1 MNKKHTPSKVEEIVL
16 KNTGQQIIYRPTEK
30 INTLIVDNFPA
41 LGKLTALRF
50 LEWAQQ
56 NEGWTI
62 SLPTGKTPE
71 HFIKWLTLLLNSW
84 NTKKTQQLLEE
95 SGVNPASKPDMK
107 SFHFIQIDEFYPI
120 SSTQHNSFYYYV
132 NKYYIRGLGLDP
144 KKALLINPNSIG
156 IDPEFTLEDIW
167 PDHTV
172 NLNLRT
178 QYPRTL
184 LEKRQQNVLAA
195 VDQFC
200 TDYET
205 KIHRLGGIGFFLGGI
220 GPDGHIGFNVRGSDH
235 YSTTRLTPT
244 NYETQAAAAGDLGG
258 IEISGNRLVITIGL
272 KTITNNPKTTAII
285 IAAGEAK
292 AQVIKN
298 AIQCEKNNQVPA
310 SALQDLPNA
319 CFYITKGAAKLLNE
333 RRYQELKQA
342 KTISQEDTQQIL
354 TDLALEK
361 GKTLTDLTKADM
373 RSIRSSKLILEREGE
388 SFKEAA
394 ENLRSEYINRINMT
408 LQMPKGKTFLHTAP
422 HHDDIMLGY
431 LPYLVRLMRESSN
444 THYFNYLTSGFNAV
458 TNKFMANQ
466 LEIAK
471 SYLQE
476 PEFKRLID
484 TNYFEPG
491 NMEYRNRD
499 IFQYLD
505 GVAANNHD
513 AMEEGCARRLLRNLV
528 EIFEE
533 DSFDNLLNRI
543 NELSSYFDTQYP
555 GKKDLAYIQ
564 QLKGMTRE
572 WEADILWGYFGF
584 NCSSVIHSRLGFY
597 KGDIFTENPTVDR
610 DVLPILENMRRIK
623 PDVVTVA
630 FDPEGSGPDTHYK
643 VMQAVSTALKMYQE
657 ENGNKKI
664 EIWGYRNVWYSFH
677 PAEAN
682 RFVPVTHNTRA
693 ILDHAFINAFGSQR
707 DASFPSYE
715 YDGPFSGLAQ
725 KIQVDQYQKMK
736 TLLGRDYFYKNP
748 DSRIRSTRGFVFLKV
763 MSLEEFHQK
772 SMELRKS
779 TENIS

>member
-491 NMEYRNRD
+491 NMEY
-499 IFQYLD
+499 
-505 GVAANNHD
+505 
-513 AMEEGCARRLLRNLV
+513 
-528 EIFEE
+528 
-533 DSFDNLLNRI
+533 
-543 NELSSYFDTQYP
+543 
-555 GKKDLAYIQ
+555 
-564 QLKGMTRE
+564 
-572 WEADILWGYFGF
+572 
-584 NCSSVIHSRLGFY
+584 
-597 KGDIFTENPTVDR
+597 
-610 DVLPILENMRRIK
+610 
-623 PDVVTVA
+623 
-630 FDPEGSGPDTHYK
+630 
-643 VMQAVSTALKMYQE
+643 
-657 ENGNKKI
+657 
-664 EIWGYRNVWYSFH
+664 
-677 PAEAN
+677 
-682 RFVPVTHNTRA
+682 
-693 ILDHAFINAFGSQR
+693 
-707 DASFPSYE
+707 
-715 YDGPFSGLAQ
+715 
-725 KIQVDQYQKMK
+725 
-736 TLLGRDYFYKNP
+736 
-748 DSRIRSTRGFVFLKV
+748 
-763 MSLEEFHQK
+763 
-772 SMELRKS
+772 
-779 TENIS
+779 

>member
-1 MNKKHTPSKVEEIVL
+1 MRKNFIPSKVEELVL
-16 KNTGQQIIYRPTEK
+16 KSSGQQIIYSPTEK

-41 LGKLTALRF
+41 LGKLTAMRF

-84 NTKKTQQLLEE
+84 ETKKTQKLLEE
-95 SGVNPASKPDMK
+95 SGVDPAKKPDMK

-120 SSTQHNSFYYYV
+120 SSTQHNSFFYYV

-144 KKALLINPNSIG
+144 QKAMLINPNEIG
-156 IDPEFTLEDIW
+156 IASDYSLEDIW
-167 PDHTV
+167 PNHIV
-172 NLNLRT
+172 NLDLRT

-184 LEKRQQNVLAA
+184 LEKRQKNVLAA

-205 KIHRLGGIGFFLGGI
+205 KIRSLGGIGFFLGGI

-235 YSTTRLTPT
+235 YSVTRLTPT

-272 KTITNNPKTTAII
+272 KTITYNPKTTAII

-310 SALQDLPNA
+310 SVLQELPNA

-342 KTISQEDTQQIL
+342 KEIATEDKHRIL
-354 TDLALEK
+354 TDLAIEK
-361 GKTLTDLTKADM
+361 GKTLSALTKSDL
-373 RSIRSSKLILEREGE
+373 RSIRSSKLILDREGE
-388 SFKEAA
+388 KYKTSA
-394 ENLRSEYINRINMT
+394 EKLRTEYINRINRT

-444 THYFNYLTSGFNAV
+444 IHYFNYLTSGFNAV
-458 TNKFMANQ
+458 TNKYMANQ

-471 SYLQE
+471 KYLQGT
-476 PEFKRLID
+476 EFKHLIE

-491 NMEYRNRD
+491 NLDFRNRD

-505 GVAANNHD
+505 GVAANNND

-543 NELSSYFDTQYP
+543 NELSSYFETQYP

-584 NCSSVIHSRLGFY
+584 SSSSVIHSRLGFY
-597 KGDIFTENPTVDR
+597 KG
-610 DVLPILENMRRIK
+610 
-623 PDVVTVA
+623 
-630 FDPEGSGPDTHYK
+630 G
-643 VMQAVSTALKMYQE
+643 
-657 ENGNKKI
+657 
-664 EIWGYRNVWYSFH
+664 
-677 PAEAN
+677 
-682 RFVPVTHNTRA
+682 
-693 ILDHAFINAFGSQR
+693 
-707 DASFPSYE
+707 
-715 YDGPFSGLAQ
+715 
-725 KIQVDQYQKMK
+725 
-736 TLLGRDYFYKNP
+736 YFY
-748 DSRIRSTRGFVFLKV
+748 G
-763 MSLEEFHQK
+763 K
-772 SMELRKS
+772 SHGRPGCFTYFGKYQ
-779 TENIS
+779 TH

>member
-1 MNKKHTPSKVEEIVL
+1 MKKYTPSKVEEIVL
-16 KNTGQQIIYRPTEK
+16 KKTGQQIIYRPTEK

-50 LEWAQQ
+50 LEWAQE

-84 NTKKTQQLLEE
+84 NTKKTRQLLEE
-95 SGVNPASKPDMK
+95 NGVNPAKKPDMK

-120 SSTQHNSFYYYV
+120 SSTQHNSFFYYV

-144 KKALLINPNSIG
+144 KKALLINPNTIG

-184 LEKRQQNVLAA
+184 LEKRQKNVLAA

-292 AQVIKN
+292 AQVIKD

-333 RRYQELKQA
+333 RRYQEIKQA
-342 KTISQEDTQQIL
+342 KTISQEDTHQIL

-361 GKTLTDLTKADM
+361 HKTLTSLTKADM
-373 RSIRSSKLILEREGE
+373 RSIRSSKLVLERAGE

-394 ENLRSEYINRINMT
+394 EKLRDEYINRINMT
-408 LQMPKGKTFLHTAP
+408 LQIPKGKTFLHTAP

-458 TNKFMANQ
+458 TNKFMAHQ

-471 SYLQE
+471 NYLQE
-476 PEFKRLID
+476 PEFKYLID

-491 NMEYRNRD
+491 NLEFRNRD

-505 GVAANNHD
+505 GVAANNRD
-513 AMEEGCARRLLRNLV
+513 DMEEGCARRLLRNLV

-543 NELSSYFDTQYP
+543 NELSSYFETQYP

-584 NCSSVIHSRLGFY
+584 SSSSVIHSRLGFY

-657 ENGNKKI
+657 ENGNKEI
-664 EIWGYRNVWYSFH
+664 EIWGYRNVWYRFH

-693 ILDHAFINAFGSQR
+693 ILDHAFTNAFGSQR

-736 TLLGRDYFYKNP
+736 TLLGRDYFYQND

-779 TENIS
+779 TENK

>member
-1 MNKKHTPSKVEEIVL
+1 MSKKHNISNVEKVVL
-16 KNTGQQIIYRPTEK
+16 SQTGQQLIYSPTEK

-41 LGKLTALRF
+41 LGRLTAFRF

-71 HFIKWLTLLLNSW
+71 HFIKWLTHLLSSW

-95 SGVNPASKPDMK
+95 SGVNPAKKPDMK

-120 SSTQHNSFYYYV
+120 SSSQHNSFFYYV

-144 KKALLINPNSIG
+144 QKALLINPNIIG
-156 IDPEFTLEDIW
+156 IEPDHSLDDIW
-167 PDHTV
+167 PEQVV
-172 NLNLRT
+172 NLGLRT
-178 QYPRTL
+178 QYPPSA
-184 LEKRQQNVLAA
+184 LEERQKNVLEA

-205 KIHRLGGIGFFLGGI
+205 KIRSLGGIGFFLGGI

-272 KTITNNPKTTAII
+272 KTITYNPKTTAII

-292 AQVIKN
+292 AQVIKD

-310 SALQDLPNA
+310 SALQSLPNA
-319 CFYITKGAAKLLNE
+319 CFYVTNGAAKLLNE
-333 RRYQELKQA
+333 RRFQELNQSNELA
-342 KTISQEDTQQIL
+342 LDDTYQIL
-354 TDLALEK
+354 TDLALDK
-361 GKTLTDLTKADM
+361 CKTLTNLNKSDL
-373 RSIRSSKLILEREGE
+373 RSVRSSKLILEHEGDK
-388 SFKEAA
+388 FKQVTEK
-394 ENLRSEYINRINMT
+394 LRTEYINRINLT

-431 LPYLVRLMRESSN
+431 LPYLVRLMRESTN

-471 SYLQE
+471 FYLQE

-484 TNYFEPG
+484 KNYFEPG
-491 NMEYRNRD
+491 NLESRNRD

-505 GVAANNHD
+505 GVAASNPE

-543 NELSSYFDTQYP
+543 NELSSYFETQYP

-584 NCSSVIHSRLGFY
+584 SSSSVIHSRLGFY
-597 KGDIFTENPTVDR
+597 KGDIFTEEPTVDR
-610 DVLPILENMRRIK
+610 DVLPILENIRRIK

-657 ENGNKKI
+657 ENGNKEI
-664 EIWGYRNVWYSFH
+664 EIWGYRNVWYRFH
-677 PAEAN
+677 PSEAN

-693 ILDHAFINAFGSQR
+693 ILDHAFTNSFGSQR

-725 KIQVDQYQKMK
+725 KIQVEQYQNMK
-736 TLLGRDYFYKNP
+736 TVLGRDYFYENP

-763 MSLEEFHQK
+763 MTLEEFHQK

-779 TENIS
+779 TENM